1 MPGVVMA
8 AARHNR
14 PFLMIYG
21 GTIKKG
27 FSRLLNKDI
36 NISTVRTVEI
46 PWVTNILLT
55 DFSATKQLE
64 LLTMVA

>member
-1 MPGVVMA
+1 MPGVIIA

-21 GTIKKG
+21 GTMKKG

-36 NISTVRTVEI
+36 NISTVWMDEI
-46 PWVTNILLT
+46 LSVPIHNMLS
-55 DFSATKQLE
+55 DSF
-64 LLTMVA
+64 